1 MRAVEAPHTARKRGA
16 EACGETKTG
25 AGLGLG
31 GERLTGLID
40 LKMPQVL
47 EEDESEEFP
56 ARVTILSSVGLP
68 HARRGA

>member
-1 MRAVEAPHTARKRGA
+1 MDGSCAARRWGA
-16 EACGETKTG
+16 KACGETKKG

-31 GERLTGLID
+31 GERLTGLVD

-47 EEDESEEFP
+47 EEDDSEGFP
-56 ARVTILSSVGLP
+56 TWDMILSSVCLP